1 MFFFLVLHF
10 TYKFVTFSHKL
21 VILLMHSVSVF
32 LLKLGSPKSNEP
44 TYLRSSLLKHQM
56 LSQARYTAISRK
68 VVGKN
73 VHATILKGNMGCW
86 SIHCSW
92 HTELS
97 NLLLL
102 LSFTTRKQTS
112 KTSGAILSYF
122 FEEEW
127 AQNHPQSLSGLSPV
141 LFPTT
146 YLEIAVCILSKIQ
159 LMVYYQFWVLIGG
172 ATTRLYI
179 IAH

>member
-1 MFFFLVLHF
+1 
-10 TYKFVTFSHKL
+10 
-21 VILLMHSVSVF
+21 
-32 LLKLGSPKSNEP
+32 
-44 TYLRSSLLKHQM
+44 M

-92 HTELS
+92 HTELL

-122 FEEEW
+122 FEEKW
-127 AQNHPQSLSGLSPV
+127 AQNHPQSLSGLLPV

-179 IAH
+179 SSLVAKSAGFENQNNRGWIAFCWLNMFCRDIFDQLVRFY